1 MSMSGK
7 EQLREQ
13 KRQEF
18 EASIIPIHEWLC
30 KYGDPYI
37 TVAVTQ
43 NRATIHHE
51 SISIPLPVPD

>member
-1 MSMSGK
+1 MSMSGQ
-7 EQLREQ
+7 EQLRVQ
-13 KRQEF
+13 KKQEF
-18 EASIIPIHEWLC
+18 EEAIMPIHEWLC

-51 SISIPLPVPD
+51 SISIPLSVPD

>member
-37 TVAVTQ
+37 TVADRKSV
-43 NRATIHHE
+43 
-51 SISIPLPVPD
+51 V